1 MRRAVVVVLGLVLAA
16 TPSCVRRAK
25 APTDAKRPGCGCRA
39 HAPKKLKRSSLCG
52 EWVAAV
58 DHEAEWRSH
67 VTFPETD
74 PRSCFVR
81 VRYEKDVP
89 KAEPTPSSCG
99 YPSPTSEIEP
109 ESRTFAALEREA
121 LRYEAIANGAGSEL
135 PFDLS
140 CELPKEERVR
150 AAKINATTLRAT
162 ARRAKEARWPYA
174 AIATFGYGSKDQLK
188 TPLPGWRPGQACPSL
203 TTIELGRLQPN
214 VTRAGRAADAWKAG
228 IAPAVIVSGGA
239 VHAEIYEAWLL
250 DYLLTCRLGVPA
262 DAVLVDPC
270 AQHTHTNVRNTGG
283 LVVALGGRAAYVVTD
298 SLQAN
303 YLQDWTTI
311 DLFGG
316 GIDQRSLRDWG
327 YLLGSWRQASVG
339 ARFGFWLT
347 PFRFWAE
354 PEDELGGATC
364 VR

>member
-1 MRRAVVVVLGLVLAA
+1 MRVALITLAFVVA
-16 TPSCVRRAK
+16 TTSCVRRTK
-25 APTDAKRPGCGCRA
+25 APASAAGGECSCRA
-39 HAPKKLKRSSLCG
+39 HAPKKLKRSRLCG
-52 EWVAAV
+52 EWSAAV
-58 DHEAEWRSH
+58 DHEAEPGSH
-67 VTFPETD
+67 VTFPEND

-81 VRYEKDVP
+81 VSYDKDRP
-89 KAEPTPSSCG
+89 HAEPIPSGCG
-99 YPSPTSEIEP
+99 YPARADGAESP
-109 ESRTFAALEREA
+109 TFAALEREA
-121 LRYEAIANGAGSEL
+121 LRYDAIAAGSVDDL
-135 PFDLS
+135 PFDVA

-150 AAKINATTLRAT
+150 AAKINAATLRAT
-162 ARRAKEARWPYA
+162 AKRAKENRWPYA
-174 AIATFGYGSKDQLK
+174 AIATFGYGSKDQEQ
-188 TPLPGWRPGQACPSL
+188 TPLPAWRPGQACPPLSA
-203 TTIELGRLQPN
+203 IELGRLQPN
-214 VTRAGRAADAWKAG
+214 VTRATRAADAWKASV
-228 IAPAVIVSGGA
+228 APAVIVSGGA
-239 VHAEIYEAWLL
+239 IHTQIYEAWLL
-250 DYLLTCRLGVPA
+250 DYLLTCGFGVPA

-303 YLQDWTTI
+303 YLQDWTTM

-316 GIDQRSLRDWG
+316 GIDQRSLRDFG

-347 PFRFWAE
+347 PYRFWAE